1 MKIALDIPG
10 AYERIR
16 SDIVRTPLEYSP
28 DISRLTGARV
38 FVKWECDQTTGS
50 FKWRGALNKIRGMS
64 AAEKRAGLLA
74 ASTGNHGLGV
84 ARAAA
89 LEGTTATLYL
99 PRTAAPA
106 KIEKLR
112 KTGAAIEIHGASCEK
127 AEAAARRAA
136 ARSGRVYVSPYNDP
150 EVVSGQGT
158 IGLEILE
165 DCPEATDVFV
175 PIGGGGLIAGIGTWI
190 KSRNPEVRIVGVEPY
205 ASAFMRAS
213 LRAGKLVSIEEGRT
227 LADAVAGGI
236 EPGSITFP
244 LCRDCVDEIVLA
256 GESGLKDALILLSKL
271 HGRVVEGAG
280 ALPLAGLRKSAAR
293 FHGRTVVLVASGGNI
308 DPVRF
313 FQIVGVP
320 AIRRRNRG

>member
-10 AYERIR
+10 AYDRIR

-28 DISRLTGARV
+28 EISRLTGARV
-38 FVKWECDQTTGS
+38 FLKWECDQTTGS
-50 FKWRGALNKIRGMS
+50 FKWRGALNKIRGLT
-64 AAEKRAGLLA
+64 AAEKRAGIVA

-89 LEGTTATLYL
+89 LEGTTVTLYL
-99 PRTAAPA
+99 PKTAAPA
-106 KIEKLR
+106 KIKKLR
-112 KTGAAIEIHGASCEK
+112 KTGVAIEFHGASCEQ
-127 AEAAARRAA
+127 AEAAARKAA
-136 ARSGRVYVSPYNDP
+136 ARSGRIYVSPYNDP

-165 DCPEATDVFV
+165 DCPEAMEIFV

-190 KSRNPEVRIVGVEPY
+190 KSRNSEIRIVGVEPF

-213 LRAGKLVSIEEGRT
+213 LRAGQLVSIAEGRT

-244 LCRDCVDEIVLA
+244 LCRDCVDEIVLT
-256 GESGLKDALILLSKL
+256 GEAGLKEALVLLYKL

-280 ALPLAGLRKSAAR
+280 ALPLAALRKSKAR
-293 FHGRTVVLVASGGNI
+293 FRGRTVVLVASGGNI

-313 FQIVGVP
+313 AKIVGDP
-320 AIRRRNRG
+320 AIRRKSSH

>member
-10 AYERIR
+10 AFDRIR

-28 DISRLTGARV
+28 AISRLTGARV
-38 FVKWECDQTTGS
+38 FVKWECDQKTGS
-50 FKWRGALNKIRGMS
+50 FKWRGALNRIRGMS
-64 AAEKRAGLLA
+64 AVEKRAGLLA

-112 KTGAAIEIHGASCEK
+112 KTGVAIEFHGASCEQ
-127 AEAAARRAA
+127 AEAAARKAA
-136 ARSGRVYVSPYNDP
+136 APSGRTYVSPYNDP
-150 EVVSGQGT
+150 EVISGQGT

-175 PIGGGGLIAGIGTWI
+175 PVGGGGLIAGIGTWI
-190 KSRNPEVRIVGVEPY
+190 KSRSPKVRIVGVEPY

-213 LRAGKLVSIEEGRT
+213 LGAGRLVSIEEGRT

-244 LCRDCVDEIVLA
+244 LGRECIDEIVLT
-256 GESGLKDALILLSKL
+256 GEDGLKDALVLLHRL

-280 ALPLAGLRKSAAR
+280 ALPLAALRKSAPR
-293 FHGRTVVLVASGGNI
+293 FRGRTVVLVVSGGNI
-308 DPVRF
+308 DPFRF
-313 FQIVGVP
+313 RKIVG
-320 AIRRRNRG
+320 ARSIRRKDR